1 MNVALHGHN
10 PEEGLVALQQLDETT
25 VRLYKRLNGETRSV
39 DERFFPFFF
48 LSDDQ
53 YIREFSSPFWLKEL
67 GGSNSYR
74 FLAVFERWPDFW
86 QAVRTVLA
94 SYNRI
99 HGRRVANYAELDV
112 LLVKADPLTQ
122 YLLQSGK
129 TLFKGLSL
137 SELKRMQVEI
147 RTTGPRAH
155 PGSPRRSENAVTA
168 IALADSSGWETVLS
182 AEPGKEHELL
192 AEFAET
198 VIQRDPDVLEG
209 YGLFDMTLPFVI
221 ERAELHGVRLELGRD
236 RSEAKVISLR
246 GAAAD
251 PDRTVIEVAGRHLVD
266 VEHLVRAYDHA
277 KRAFDAY
284 TLSDVAEHFGFQ
296 GGPVPRG
303 AKTAKAEEIER
314 LLDRV
319 RAIRHIGTQLL
330 PSYVALAQFCPLSFG
345 TVTRSG
351 AAQKIES
358 LLLREY
364 IRQKHS
370 VPRPRTGSHT
380 TGGYAALF
388 LSGII
393 DNVVY
398 ADVESLYPSIMV
410 QHSIRPASDELA
422 VFPALLGELLSLRM
436 DAKHRMRG
444 AAEADDRRRADA
456 LQGALKILINSF
468 YGYLGYARAI
478 FNDYQKADEVTTA
491 GQAVLKDIVRQ
502 IGLYNGLVIEAD
514 TDGVFFVPPDNV
526 QGQEQE
532 RAFIRRISEALPEK
546 VSLVPAGKFPRM
558 FSYKKKNYALL
569 TGDGQ
574 AIVRGSSLISRSL
587 EPFARRFIRRAIELL
602 FQNDLTG
609 VHNLFGALKQDIV
622 RHRWAVADFARV
634 EEAHEPLEAYVQG
647 LKDGSRKPSAAYEAV
662 RRAQRYIRVG
672 EPIAYYVTGS
682 SSGVKIFESSKLA
695 EEWDQNFADENT
707 AYYLERLSD
716 CLDKFR
722 DLFEPEDF
730 TKIFSDAGLFAF
742 DPAGITLKIRKAE
755 QPIGTSEVGDSEPAE
770 PRFGIWLDE

>member
-10 PEEGLVALQQLDETT
+10 PEEGLVGLQQLDETT
-25 VRLYKRLNGETRSV
+25 IRLYMRANGKTRSV

-53 YIREFSSPFWLKEL
+53 YLREFAAPFWLKQL
-67 GGSNSYR
+67 SGSNAYR

-112 LLVKADPLTQ
+112 LLVKTDPLTQ

-137 SELKRMQVEI
+137 SDLKRMQMEI
-147 RTTGPRAH
+147 RTIGPRAR

-168 IALADSSGWETVLS
+168 IALTDSSGWETVLG
-182 AEPGKEHELL
+182 AEPATEQELL
-192 AEFAET
+192 ARFAQTIME
-198 VIQRDPDVLEG
+198 RDPDVLEG
-209 YGLFDMTLPFVI
+209 YGLFDAMLPFVI

-236 RSEAKVISLR
+236 RSEPRVTTLR
-246 GAAAD
+246 GAATD
-251 PDRTVIEVAGRHLVD
+251 PERTVIEIAGRHLVD
-266 VEHLVRAYDHA
+266 VEHLARAYDHS

-284 TLSDVAEHFGFQ
+284 TLNDVAEHFGFQ
-296 GGPVPRG
+296 AGTSPRRTR
-303 AKTAKAEEIER
+303 TAKAEEAER
-314 LLDRV
+314 LLDRARAV
-319 RAIRHIGTQLL
+319 RHVGTQLL

-351 AAQKIES
+351 SAQKIES

-364 IRQKHS
+364 IRQRHS
-370 VPRPRTGSHT
+370 VPRPSAGSHT

-388 LSGII
+388 LCGII

-410 QHSIRPASDELA
+410 QHSIRPASDELE
-422 VFPALLGELLSLRM
+422 VFPSLLGELLALRM
-436 DAKHRMRG
+436 DAKARMRS
-444 AAEADDRRRADA
+444 AAEADERRRSDA

-468 YGYLGYARAI
+468 YGYLGYSRAL
-478 FNDYQKADEVTTA
+478 FNDYRKAEEVTTA

-526 QGQEQE
+526 KGQEQE
-532 RAFIRRISEALPEK
+532 RSFIRRISEALPEK

-558 FSYKKKNYALL
+558 FSYRKKNYALL

-587 EPFARRFIRRAIELL
+587 EPFARRFIRRTIELL
-602 FQNDLTG
+602 FQNDLAG
-609 VHNLFGALKQDIV
+609 VHSLYGALKQDIAS
-622 RHRWAVADFARV
+622 HRWAAADFARV
-634 EEAHEPLEAYVQG
+634 EEAHEPLETYEQG
-647 LKDGSRKPSAAYEAV
+647 LRDGSRKPSAAYEAV
-662 RRAQRYIRVG
+662 RRVKRYVRVG

-682 SSGVKIFESSKLA
+682 SAGVKISENSKLA
-695 EEWDQNFADENT
+695 DEWDRNFADENT

-722 DLFEPEDF
+722 DLFEPGDF

-742 DPAGITLKIRKAE
+742 DPAGITLKVRKAE
-755 QPIGTSEVGDSEPAE
+755 QPIGTSEVADSEPAE
-770 PRFGIWLDE
+770 TRFGIWLDE